1 MPELAGPPLLRHWI
15 DRAAARDPTKA
26 FIVAADDGR
35 TLTYGRLRELTGR
48 IATYLRRNGVGAN
61 DHVALLSNNSIEH
74 LAAYFGVLAYGATI
88 CTVHVEMNR
97 NQIDN
102 ILPAL
107 KPRMVLCEEG
117 LGLDDVLQAASAPCL
132 PLGAWDD
139 RRGDSFFA
147 AVNACETGDAAAAG
161 GAEDSAVILFTSG
174 TSARPKGVVLSYRE
188 LLSNAGPTAD
198 GFNLTAQ
205 DRIYDFRSFNWCSA
219 QTLSAVPPL
228 CRGATLIL
236 GRKFSRS
243 RFFDHVRQYGATI
256 ATGNPTTI
264 GLLLNGD
271 AASAPELP
279 TLRFMTSSSAPL
291 LVDEWRRFEDR
302 FGIRVAQGYGCS
314 EIGWIAAQPGEQ
326 RRIGT
331 VGRPHGYH
339 RLSIV
344 GAEGQ
349 ILQPGEMGAVELG
362 GLQDNA
368 YRTLADDG
376 SLRVDCRDRMKT
388 GDLGFLDGDGYLH
401 LTGRAKDLII
411 RGGVNISP
419 LEIDGI
425 LMQRPDVIEACTVGV
440 PDKTYG
446 EEVVAYVV
454 LRTGSAAAAADLL
467 RHCAAKLPAFKT
479 PKQIVL
485 SGELPKTE
493 RGKLDRKA
501 LVERWGKTHI

>member
-1 MPELAGPPLLRHWI
+1 M
-15 DRAAARDPTKA
+15 
-26 FIVAADDGR
+26 
-35 TLTYGRLRELTGR
+35 
-48 IATYLRRNGVGAN
+48 
-61 DHVALLSNNSIEH
+61 S
-74 LAAYFGVLAYGATI
+74 YFGVLAYGATI

-97 NQIDN
+97 NQLDN

-107 KPRMVLCEEG
+107 KPRLVLCEEG
-117 LGLDDVLQAASAPCL
+117 LGLDDLLGRVPAPCL

-147 AVNACETGDAAAAG
+147 AVNALRDRATPTTDAAAD
-161 GAEDSAVILFTSG
+161 DSAVILFTSG
-174 TSARPKGVVLSYRE
+174 TSARPKGVVLSFRE

-198 GFNLTAQ
+198 GFDLTAQ

-243 RFFDHVRQYGATI
+243 RFFDHIRQHGATI

-264 GLLLNGD
+264 GILLNGEG
-271 AASAPELP
+271 ALAAPELP

-291 LVDEWRRFEDR
+291 NVDEWRRFEDR
-302 FGIRVAQGYGCS
+302 FGIRVSQGYGCS

-331 VGRPHGYH
+331 VGRPHAYH

-344 GAEGQ
+344 GIGGRDAEAGRDRR
-349 ILQPGEMGAVELG
+349 GRARRACRTT
-362 GLQDNA
+362 A

-376 SLRVDCRDRMKT
+376 SIRVDSQGRMKT
-388 GDLGFLDGDGYLH
+388 GDLGFLDDEGYLH

-419 LEIDGI
+419 LEIDGV
-425 LMQRPDVIEACTVGV
+425 LMRRPEVIEACTVGV
-440 PDKTYG
+440 PDKVYG

-454 LRTGSAAAAADLL
+454 LRPGAGVGADDIL
-467 RHCAAKLPAFKT
+467 RHCAATLPAFKT
-479 PKQIVL
+479 PKRIVL
-485 SGELPKTE
+485 SDELPKTE

-501 LVERWGKTHI
+501 LVERWRRSAE

>member
-1 MPELAGPPLLRHWI
+1 MEQAGPQLLRQWI
-15 DRAAARDPTKA
+15 DRAAGRDPDKT

-35 TLTYGRLRELTGR
+35 TLTYGQLRELTGR
-48 IATYLRRNGVGAN
+48 IATYLRDQGIGRN
-61 DHVALLSNNSIEH
+61 DRIALFSNNSIEH

-88 CTVHVEMNR
+88 CTVHVEMHR
-97 NQIDN
+97 NQFDN
-102 ILPAL
+102 ILPVL
-107 KPRMVLCEEG
+107 KPRLVLCEDG
-117 LGLDDVLQAASAPCL
+117 LGLDDVLKAASSRCL
-132 PLGAWDD
+132 PLGEWDD

-147 AVNACETGDAAAAG
+147 AVNRCEPGDGFADAG
-161 GAEDSAVILFTSG
+161 PDDGAVILFTSG
-174 TSARPKGVVLSYRE
+174 TSARPKGVVLSFRE
-188 LLSNAGPTAD
+188 LLTNAGPTAD
-198 GFNLTAQ
+198 GFDLTAQ

-243 RFFDHVRQYGATI
+243 RFFEHIRQHGATI
-256 ATGNPTTI
+256 ATGNPTTLGI
-264 GLLLNGD
+264 LLNGD
-271 AASAPELP
+271 GISAPDLP
-279 TLRFMTSSSAPL
+279 ALRFMTSSSAPL

-302 FGIRVAQGYGCS
+302 FGIRVSQGYGCS

-331 VGRPHGYH
+331 VGRPHPYH

-344 GAEGQ
+344 GPEGQ
-349 ILQPGEMGAVELG
+349 SLKPGEMGAVELG
-362 GLQDNA
+362 GLRGNA

-376 SLRVDCRDRMKT
+376 SFRVDCRDRMKT
-388 GDLGFLDGDGYLH
+388 GDLGFLDDEGYLH

-419 LEIDGI
+419 LEIDGV
-425 LMQRPDVIEACTVGV
+425 LMRQPDVIEACTVGV
-440 PDKTYG
+440 PDKLYG

-454 LRTGSAAAAADLL
+454 LRPGAAAAAAEILH
-467 RHCAAKLPAFKT
+467 HCATMLPAFKT
-479 PKQIVL
+479 PKQIVV
-485 SGELPKTE
+485 SDELPKTE

-501 LVERWGKTHI
+501 LVERWGRAVR